1 MSGSKTHGQSPSNAC
16 PKPMAL
22 KRFIHC
28 AKAAVANTY
37 CPSVFSQELGMR
49 RGERCEVMFTIP
61 SSRTPPCHATPS
73 EMSPVAP
80 IEGPTAQRP
89 EWWRSNA
96 SSLQRTDTKRVA
108 AEDRRPR
115 PLSLCHPKNPPV
127 VLKERGNKSMYA
139 EKLRNKGVPRCRPGS
154 RSCANEDLPIHLVSY
169 FRVSSYLIQNEAFSR
184 NCAICAFIFNT

>member
-61 SSRTPPCHATPS
+61 SSRPPPCHATPS

-115 PLSLCHPKNPPV
+115 PLSLS
-127 VLKERGNKSMYA
+127 LSLSLSSQKSPSSSQRKRQQKYVRR
-139 EKLRNKGVPRCRPGS
+139 ETTQQ
-154 RSCANEDLPIHLVSY
+154 RSAAL
-169 FRVSSYLIQNEAFSR
+169 SS
-184 NCAICAFIFNT
+184 